1 MERRRVT
8 PNFGTEVDVGK
19 GTVGG
24 ELDVMIREGPEGG
37 DEVSRVVVELGV
49 AGDGA

>member
-1 MERRRVT
+1 MT

-19 GTVGG
+19 WTVGG
-24 ELDVMIREGPEGG
+24 ELNVMVREGPEGG
-37 DEVSRVVVELGV
+37 DKVGGVVVKFGV

>member
-1 MERRRVT
+1 MA
-8 PNFGTEVDVGK
+8 PNFGAKVDVGK

-24 ELDVMIREGPEGG
+24 KLDVMVGKGAEGSN
-37 DEVSRVVVELGV
+37 EVGRVVVKLGI

>member
-1 MERRRVT
+1 MKRRQVT
-8 PNFGTEVDVGK
+8 SNFGAEVDVGK

-24 ELDVMIREGPEGG
+24 KLDVMIGEGPEGG
-37 DEVSRVVVELGV
+37 DEVGGMVVELGV

>member
-1 MERRRVT
+1 MKRRRVT
-8 PNFGTEVDVGK
+8 PNFGAEVDVGK

-24 ELDVMIREGPEGG
+24 ELDVVIGEGAEGS
-37 DEVSRVVVELGV
+37 DEICRVVVELGI